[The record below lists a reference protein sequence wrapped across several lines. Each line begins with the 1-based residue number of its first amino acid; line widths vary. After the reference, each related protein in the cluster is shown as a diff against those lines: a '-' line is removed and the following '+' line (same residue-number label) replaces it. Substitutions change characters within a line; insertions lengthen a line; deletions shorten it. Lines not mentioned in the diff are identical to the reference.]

1 MGKSRSRS
9 SLKCT
14 SLVHRE
20 AAKREGGGRGG
31 EVDEGF
37 VTPPSGQNRATI
49 YYLLTLHSAVQAR
62 AYDDNVCA
70 FVFG

>member
-1 MGKSRSRS
+1 MGKGRSRS
-9 SLKCT
+9 SLKYK

-20 AAKREGGGRGG
+20 VAKGEGGGR

-37 VTPPSGQNRATI
+37 VTPPSGQNRTTI

>member
-1 MGKSRSRS
+1 MGKSRGRS

-20 AAKREGGGRGG
+20 AAKGEGGGG
-31 EVDEGF
+31 ELEEGF
-37 VTPPSGQNRATI
+37 VTSPSGQNRATI